1 MKRFVTLLCAVLLL
15 TTGAGALEVEAPSA
29 LLMEKETGTVL
40 FAKDEHAKLEPASVT
55 KVMTLLLVMEAIDAG
70 TLHYDDIVTASAHA
84 CSMGGSQIWLEE
96 NEQMTVS
103 DMLKAVCVVSAND
116 CAVAL
121 AEAVAGSEEAFVDR
135 MNQRAAELG
144 MADTTFKNAT
154 GLPAEGHVTSA
165 YDIALMSR
173 ELILNHP
180 DIRQYTTIWMDSLR
194 NGASSLVNTN
204 RLIRFYEGATGL
216 KTGSTDSAL
225 YCLSATAERDGMELI
240 AVIMKGSTSA
250 QRFEDAQTLLN
261 YGFATYALASVAP
274 QTPLAPV
281 PVSLGTQ
288 ATVQPVLGEGD
299 HLLLEKAQAGDLTQ
313 TVDPGG
319 VRGGA
324 GGRGGPA
331 GDPDRHLRRG
341 GHGGDPHPGRGGDP
355 PDHFRPDAAADAAD
369 GASVRLRRGTA
380 PSDVFLLCRQA
391 AGWYN
396 LEHSDMTD
404 RREWNPL
411 FTSRRSLLRRH
422 YEREDHCTCWM

>member
-1 MKRFVTLLCAVLLL
+1 MDMKRFVTLLCAVLLL

-250 QRFEDAQTLLN
+250 QRFEDAQALLN

-299 HLLLEKAQAGDLTQ
+299 HLLVEKAQAGNLTQ
-313 TVDPGG
+313 TVELVESVEAPVAVGDQLGTLTVTCGEEAIAQIPIL
-319 VRGGA
+319 A
-324 GGRGGPA
+324 GEEIPRITFG
-331 GDPDRHLRRG
+331 
-341 GHGGDPHPGRGGDP
+341 
-355 PDHFRPDAAADAAD
+355 
-369 GASVRLRRGTA
+369 
-380 PSDVFLLCRQA
+380 Q
-391 AGWYN
+391 
-396 LEHSDMTD
+396 M
-404 RREWNPL
+404 
-411 FTSRRSLLRRH
+411 LLRMLR
-422 YEREDHCTCWM
+422 MALLSA